1 MSWAEIQKE
10 RLVPWFYAAIFAV
23 INSDGKIL
31 VEDRVSPESGH
42 FGYTIIPGGAI
53 EEGETPR
60 QALER
65 EMDEELGVKPT
76 QFTKLPVFLDMTLSN
91 RFVEYSPYVVLA
103 VNGEVANKEPGKS
116 RHRWIDL
123 EEACNLPLALDQLV
137 AVRVKEYLV
146 QEGLIQG

>member
-10 RLVPWFYAAIFAV
+10 RLVPSAHAVIFAV
-23 INSDGKIL
+23 INPDGKIL
-31 VEDRVSPESGH
+31 VEDRVNPESGY

-53 EEGETPR
+53 EEGETPL

-76 QFTKLPVFLDMTLSN
+76 QFTKLPVFLDMTLSK
-91 RFVEYSPYVVLA
+91 RFVEYNPYVILA
-103 VNGEVANKEPGKS
+103 VNGEVANKEPDKS

-123 EEACNLPLALDQLV
+123 EEADNLPLAPSQLV
-137 AVRVKEYLV
+137 VARVKAFLA
-146 QEGLIQG
+146 QEGLTQG